1 MGERFLN
8 WRSQICMDWAF
19 VIGINEI
26 RMISMVPDFKDC
38 KFNFRD
44 GRITWTFEEMIAYR
58 GLPCEPAEATLHW

>member
-26 RMISMVPDFKDC
+26 RMTSM
-38 KFNFRD
+38 
-44 GRITWTFEEMIAYR
+44 
-58 GLPCEPAEATLHW
+58 GLPRF